1 MASAIVVPNLT
12 PSRQVAKYFLIKI
25 VFLVFLVFKIKERW
39 LDSIVF
45 IVLIVFLL
53 LRFRRWTRFGW
64 NMQTIAR
71 KLVGFCGM
79 IVLNE

>member
-53 LRFRRWTRFGW
+53 S
-64 NMQTIAR
+64 
-71 KLVGFCGM
+71 
-79 IVLNE
+79 